1 MRGRNVREAFFLPY
15 APPLCV
21 FITQECFVR
30 YVDITVE
37 ESKKLYVAPD
47 EGVSDRRG
55 SCPASWSLPKVLKAL
70 PKLFGE
76 FFPLRRLFRV
86 FRSEKWRSVYF

>member
-1 MRGRNVREAFFLPY
+1 MVLRGENTGNEMCENRSFSPDS
-15 APPLCV
+15 PPLCV

-30 YVDITVE
+30 YVDITVG
-37 ESKKLYVAPD
+37 ESKKLYAAPD

-76 FFPLRRLFRV
+76 IFSLLRLF
-86 FRSEKWRSVYF
+86 